1 MSKIMLECTRCGFVA
16 FVSGEGEV
24 AAAGWSIEIRL
35 DGTRLN
41 RCPGCRAETATA
53 EKPVESRPALAR

>member
-1 MSKIMLECTRCGFVA
+1 MSKIMLVCSHCSFVA

-24 AAAGWSIEIRL
+24 AAAGWSITIRL

-41 RCPGCRAETATA
+41 RCPDCRREAVGA
-53 EKPVESRPALAR
+53 EKPAESRPALIR